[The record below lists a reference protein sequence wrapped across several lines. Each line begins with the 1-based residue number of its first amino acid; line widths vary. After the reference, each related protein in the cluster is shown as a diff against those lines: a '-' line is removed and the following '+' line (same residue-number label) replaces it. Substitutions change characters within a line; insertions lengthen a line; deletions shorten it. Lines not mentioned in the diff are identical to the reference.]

1 MLRLSSNSILKAG
14 IGLILTFVLG
24 VSSCAPAVYKE
35 FSMGSVKF
43 QSVSDNNSIVHLEA
57 QGAGLLTNRRKFDAS
72 SNALRSLLLQGVSG
86 SIVCEYPLAS
96 AENRKAAEREL
107 EKLMNSGSYVR
118 FITYTTETQVSGRV
132 PDPVTKGYTSRRQKT
147 YAIGIN
153 YVDLRR
159 HFESIGAIRKFGL

>member
-1 MLRLSSNSILKAG
+1 MHRPLSNPILKAG
-14 IGLILTFVLG
+14 IGFILTFALV
-24 VSSCAPAVYKE
+24 VTSCAPAVYKD
-35 FSMGSVKF
+35 FSMGSVIYL
-43 QSVSDNNSIVHLEA
+43 STSDNNSIVHLEV
-57 QGAGLLTNRRKFDAS
+57 QGAGLLANRRKFDAS

-118 FITYTTETQVSGRV
+118 FITYITEKQMSGRV

-147 YAIGIN
+147 YAVGIN

-159 HFESIGAIRKFGL
+159 HFENVGAIRKFGL

>member
-1 MLRLSSNSILKAG
+1 
-14 IGLILTFVLG
+14 
-24 VSSCAPAVYKE
+24 
-35 FSMGSVKF
+35 MGSVKF

-159 HFESIGAIRKFGL
+159 QFESIGAIRKFGL

>member
-1 MLRLSSNSILKAG
+1 MLRQLNNSIRKTG
-14 IGLILTFVLG
+14 IGLILTVALG

-35 FSMGSVKF
+35 FSMGSVNF
-43 QSVSDNNSIVHLEA
+43 QSVSDNNSIVHLEV
-57 QGAGLLTNRRKFDAS
+57 QGAGLLANRRKFDAS

-96 AENRKAAEREL
+96 SENRKTAEREL

-118 FITYTTETQVSGRV
+118 FITYITEKQVNGKI

-159 HFESIGAIRKFGL
+159 HFENVGAIRKFGL